1 MRDKTELNC
10 PNCGAPITGER
21 CEYCGSVFYDW
32 ACIDADKPFFIKY
45 KQGNMVKMSK
55 AVLTGITF
63 TEDCTPVSLYADND
77 IYCTVQ
83 RPELEIEASFKV
95 VPFSYCGNDDVMYVV
110 IDTDVATTPLE
121 ELKGQND

>member
-1 MRDKTELNC
+1 MRLKNELNC

-45 KQGNMVKMSK
+45 KHGDMVRMSK
-55 AVLTGITF
+55 AVLTGIKF
-63 TEDCTPVSLYADND
+63 TEECTPASLYEGNV
-77 IYCTVQ
+77 IYRTVQ
-83 RPELEIEASFKV
+83 QPELEIDASFKV
-95 VPFSYCGNDDVMYVV
+95 VPFSYRGRNVMHIA

>member
-1 MRDKTELNC
+1 MRDRTELNC

-45 KQGNMVKMSK
+45 KHGNMVRMSK

-63 TEDCTPVSLYADND
+63 TEDCTPVPLYADNN
-77 IYCTVQ
+77 ICYNV
-83 RPELEIEASFKV
+83 RNPELEINASFRV
-95 VPFSYCGNDDVMYVV
+95 VPFSYRGTDVMHIA
-110 IDTDVATTPLE
+110 IDTDVATAPLE

>member
-45 KQGNMVKMSK
+45 KHGNMVRMSK
-55 AVLTGITF
+55 AVLTGIKF
-63 TEDCTPVSLYADND
+63 TEECTPVSLYSDNT
-77 IYCTVQ
+77 IYHTVQ
-83 RPELEIEASFKV
+83 QSELEIDASFKV
-95 VPFSYCGNDDVMYVV
+95 VPFSYRGNNVTYIA

>member
-1 MRDKTELNC
+1 MRLKNELNC

-21 CEYCGSVFYDW
+21 CAYCGSVFYDW

-45 KQGNMVKMSK
+45 KHGDMVRMSK
-55 AVLTGITF
+55 AVLTGIKF
-63 TEDCTPVSLYADND
+63 TEECTPVSLYEGNV
-77 IYCTVQ
+77 IYRTVQ
-83 RPELEIEASFKV
+83 QPELEIDASFKV
-95 VPFSYCGNDDVMYVV
+95 VPFSYRGRNVMHIA

>member
-32 ACIDADKPFFIKY
+32 ACIDADKPFFIKN
-45 KQGNMVKMSK
+45 KHGNMVRMSK
-55 AVLTGITF
+55 AVLTGIKF
-63 TEDCTPVSLYADND
+63 TEECTPVSLYADNV
-77 IYCTVQ
+77 IYRTVQ
-83 RPELEIEASFKV
+83 QPELEIDASFKV
-95 VPFSYCGNDDVMYVV
+95 VPFSYCGRNVMHIA

-121 ELKGQND
+121 EFKGQND

>member
-45 KQGNMVKMSK
+45 KHGNMVRMSK

-63 TEDCTPVSLYADND
+63 TEECTPVSLYADNV
-77 IYCTVQ
+77 IYRTVQ
-83 RPELEIEASFKV
+83 QPELEIEASFKV
-95 VPFSYCGNDDVMYVV
+95 VPFSYRGNNVMHIA